1 MSVEGQLV
9 ADSWGIRLHI
19 VLELLLGLDI
29 EGATI
34 CSIIAYS
41 GSAKVIKYKLAISG
55 NDTPYFCSH
64 STDESQSHK

>member
-29 EGATI
+29 EWATI

-55 NDTPYFCSH
+55 NEGVLDKPI
-64 STDESQSHK
+64 SQLSKLIN

>member
-9 ADSWGIRLHI
+9 ALLHI
-19 VLELLLGLDI
+19 VLELLLGLDT
-29 EGATI
+29 EWATI

-55 NDTPYFCSH
+55 NEGVLDKPI
-64 STDESQSHK
+64 SQLSKLIN

>member
-9 ADSWGIRLHI
+9 ALLHI
-19 VLELLLGLDI
+19 VLELLPGLDI

-41 GSAKVIKYKLAISG
+41 GSAKVMKYKLAISG
-55 NDTPYFCSH
+55 NGTPYFCSH
-64 STDESQSHK
+64 SIGESQSHK